1 MSHEPISQIDFQGGI
16 DVSAPALSPA
26 SEAMLGEGTWNAIV
40 SGSGLTRPF
49 SGATS
54 QGVGT
59 GSAKMLPYGN
69 TWGGIKSISYADKT
83 FTAISGNAAT
93 IASHNYNTGVSCQ
106 LTTTGTLPTGLS
118 LFTTYYIVVI
128 DANTIKFATSLA
140 NAIAGVTLSPTNGTG
155 SGTHTVDVTALSV
168 TASGSFFQ
176 DIGKS
181 RWGIGSGVPHIE
193 GVSVPGFALST
204 NLQLQIAT
212 SGAYTTPVQAGL
224 GQPSA
229 PDVGVTATVG
239 DVSNPISVK
248 IERTR
253 PATGAR
259 SLASPSSA
267 VIVPQAN
274 RIRVTFPVAS
284 TGQTHWRVY
293 FTFQGFGGTGVNYLT
308 QYLTYTDIPESVVS
322 SGTVEGVA
330 RSLEFNYKDGDLI
343 PIEASFDDYPPPAAT
358 HALRLQNVLTLAGC
372 YADSAADP
380 TSSAPGTAIAVS
392 KENNY
397 ESYVPTSL
405 LFLPEPVV
413 DVLARP
419 VDDYGYIACQNSIHA
434 IQYVGDRGDGL
445 PSCTLTT
452 ILPDIGIQYAQN
464 WCYFRGQLLI
474 YAGSGNLLLMD
485 ESGNFD
491 TTFSAP
497 VTKILKN
504 FATVDT
510 VVGYDP
516 KNDSLVVMNAS
527 RVLVYSLQARQWRQ
541 IWLPDFGILE
551 NVKSC
556 VAAKRALYFSAAN
569 KITGINN
576 AYSYDT
582 GSVTAPL
589 SFCSNYQ
596 GAGGYKVR
604 DIFEMSV
611 AAHTMVN
618 TPLAVAINKNMA
630 QTVFRRITTTSGSN
644 TVTDVDVGFKSNMLG
659 KKVILFG
666 PNVGGSGTVLL
677 QATVTN
683 ISGVGSGSIGL
694 STNVQATLDDCL
706 MFMGDYTAIQ
716 PSFGPELLNTF
727 TAAAIAGSTITI
739 ASHGFTDQAVV
750 RFSAGSGGTLPT
762 LITAG
767 KRYFVNVLSANTFN
781 VSATPGGTPISLAG
795 AASNLCVAQAGFTH
809 LPNFMPNLPEVR
821 SHQVAIW
828 FKANGDVGNVLGVE
842 LIGNEYSSSRAL

>member
-1 MSHEPISQIDFQGGI
+1 MEHGPISQIDFQGGL
-16 DVSAPALSPA
+16 DVSAPPLSPA
-26 SEAMLGEGTWNAIV
+26 SEATLGEGSWNAIV
-40 SGSGLTRPF
+40 SGSGLTRPWA
-49 SGATS
+49 GGTS
-54 QGVGT
+54 QGSGT
-59 GSAKMLPYGN
+59 GSAKMLPFGN
-69 TWGGIKSISYADKT
+69 TWGGIKGIAYSDKT
-83 FTAISGNAAT
+83 FTAISSNSAT
-93 IASHNYNTGVSCQ
+93 ISNHGYNTGVSCQ
-106 LTTTGTLPTGLS
+106 LTTTGSLPTGLS
-118 LFTTYYIVVI
+118 LATTYYIVVV
-128 DANTIKFATSLA
+128 DANTIKFASSLA
-140 NAIAGVTLSPTNGTG
+140 NAIAGTTLSPTNGTG
-155 SGTHTVDVTALSV
+155 SGTHTVDVTALTV

-181 RWGIGSGVPHIE
+181 RWGIGAGVPHIE

-212 SGAYTTPVQAGL
+212 SGVYTTPVQAGL
-224 GQPSA
+224 AQPSA

-239 DVSNPISVK
+239 DISNSVSVK

-274 RIRVTFPVAS
+274 RVRVTFPVAS

-308 QYLTYTDIPESVVS
+308 QYLTYTDIPEATVS
-322 SGTVEGVA
+322 AGTVEGVS

-358 HALRLQNVLTLAGC
+358 HALRLQNVLTLPGC

-380 TSSAPGTAIAVS
+380 TSTSPGTAIAVS

-405 LFLPEPVV
+405 LFLPEQVV
-413 DVLARP
+413 DCLARP

-452 ILPDIGIQYAQN
+452 VLPDIGIQYAQN

-491 TTFSAP
+491 TTFAAP
-497 VTKILKN
+497 VTKILKGWST
-504 FATVDT
+504 ATT

-516 KNDSLVVMNAS
+516 KNDSLLVMKGS
-527 RVLVYSLQARQWRQ
+527 RVLVYSLQLRQWRQ
-541 IWLPDFGILE
+541 IWLPDYSING
-551 NVKSC
+551 NVIAC
-556 VAAKRALYFSAAN
+556 VAAKRALYFSTQD
-569 KITGINN
+569 KTTGILT
-576 AYSYDT
+576 AYTYDT
-582 GSVTAPL
+582 GSTTAPL

-604 DIFEMSV
+604 DIYE
-611 AAHTMVN
+611 
-618 TPLAVAINKNMA
+618 LAVAA
-630 QTVFRRITTTSGSN
+630 QTNVNTSLAVAVNRNLAPTVFRQIQTTSGSP
-644 TVTDVDVGFKSNMLG
+644 TITESDGAFTANMLG

-666 PNVGGSGTVLL
+666 ADVGGSGTVLL
-677 QATVTN
+677 QATVT
-683 ISGVGSGSIGL
+683 SVAGVGSTLGL
-694 STNVQATLDDCL
+694 SANVQATLTDCL
-706 MFMGDYTAIQ
+706 MFMGDYTAVQ
-716 PSFGPELLNTF
+716 PAFGPDLLKTF
-727 TAAAIAGSTITI
+727 TAAAISGSTITI
-739 ASHGFTDQAVV
+739 ASHGFADRAAV
-750 RFSAGSGGTLPT
+750 RFSIGSGGTLPT
-762 LITAG
+762 LITSG
-767 KRYFVNVLSANTFN
+767 QRYFVNVLSANTFN

-795 AASNLCVAQAGFTH
+795 AASNLCVAQYGFTH

-828 FKANGDVGNVLGVE
+828 FKAVGDVGNVLGVE
-842 LIGNEYSSSRAL
+842 LIGTEYSSNRAL